1 MNTTITIK
9 STTTTQVE
17 IWANDS
23 LIGTVKDGTT
33 ILKAIDRELKA
44 NGFLRVTGY
53 SPVNGNLV
61 AGGLA
66 AA

>member
-9 STTTTQVE
+9 STSTKQVE

-23 LIGTVKDGTT
+23 LIATVKDGTT

-44 NGFLRVTGY
+44 SGYLRLTGY
-53 SPVNGNLV
+53 SPINGNLV
-61 AGGLA
+61 AEGLA